1 MVDRAE
7 KQQTPGALW
16 PHRLV
21 ERMGGPAPVSI
32 STWPRN
38 AKSSKRS
45 QSRRTRSSSLLL
57 ILKFNAGGVLLSH
70 TLPGAVPSAQVGLAS
85 GFGKRPG
92 VTPPQKPP
100 TNRTAPSQQ
109 HPQGAWSAVSFQPLH
124 NRREYSMLMDVH
136 FVCASPTQP
145 VVWFVTLRPISTS
158 HLHTTQCCRIWPIN
172 TIISREPQ
180 KNPH

>member
-1 MVDRAE
+1 VTSMVDRAE

-85 GFGKRPG
+85 GFGKGPG

-100 TNRTAPSQQ
+100 TNTTEQ
-109 HPQGAWSAVSFQPLH
+109 HTPNNTHRVLGVDRKSTRLNSSHVS
-124 NRREYSMLMDVH
+124 
-136 FVCASPTQP
+136 
-145 VVWFVTLRPISTS
+145 ISY
-158 HLHTTQCCRIWPIN
+158 
-172 TIISREPQ
+172 
-180 KNPH
+180 

>member
-1 MVDRAE
+1 MIVTSMVDRAE

-38 AKSSKRS
+38 AKSSERS

-85 GFGKRPG
+85 GFGKGPG

-100 TNRTAPSQQ
+100 TNTTEQ
-109 HPQGAWSAVSFQPLH
+109 HTPNNTHRVLGVPCHSRHCITDANNNPKCTFTTC
-124 NRREYSMLMDVH
+124 
-136 FVCASPTQP
+136 VCFTQP
-145 VVWFVTLRPISTS
+145 TSCVVCYTS
-158 HLHTTQCCRIWPIN
+158 AN
-172 TIISREPQ
+172 
-180 KNPH
+180 